1 MDHIRMS
8 GYPNLEYSNLYN
20 ALAMLLDVAPS
31 IQYGIQS
38 KYFDFFCTDEIRF
51 MRLFHPSSSIW
62 KVCASMFRLYNAV
75 LGQRLD

>member
-20 ALAMLLDVAPS
+20 AIAMLLDVAPS

-38 KYFDFFCTDEIRF
+38 K
-51 MRLFHPSSSIW
+51 
-62 KVCASMFRLYNAV
+62 
-75 LGQRLD
+75 